1 MAEER
6 LQKLIAQAGLAS
18 RRHAEALI
26 TAGRVRVDGRVITE
40 LGFKADPRRSK
51 VEVDGQR
58 IVAEKPVYLVLH
70 KPRDVVSTMSDPE
83 GRPTVAQHVRG
94 VGTRVVPVGRLDFHT
109 SGVLLMT
116 NDGEFAN
123 ALLHPKK
130 STKKLYVAKVNGEV
144 NDLDLERW
152 QRPIEIDGKRTRPA
166 EVRRLRWENGKT
178 WLEIGLREGRNRQI
192 HRLGEAT
199 GFLVMRLARVSFAG
213 ITASDLRP
221 GEWRQLTLTELKE
234 LKRQYGVPRR
244 VATAEVP
251 LAPKRGPQR
260 ARPTRPEASPTAG
273 ARGDSKRASARPARG
288 GEATGSRGTSTAAR
302 SAAPRNAGSRG
313 AAPSAATPKRA
324 RSRAQDADAPDAGS
338 ARRGGVPRPSRKR

>member
-40 LGFKADPRRSK
+40 LGFKADPRRAK

-58 IVAEKPVYLVLH
+58 IVAERPVYLVLH

-83 GRPTVAQHVRG
+83 GRPTVAEHVRG

-152 QRPIEIDGKRTRPA
+152 QQPIEIDGKRTRPA

-221 GEWRQLTLTELKE
+221 GEWRQLTLTELKD

-251 LAPKRGPQR
+251 LTPKRGPQR
-260 ARPTRPEASPTAG
+260 ARPTRPEASASDRRD
-273 ARGDSKRASARPARG
+273 ARGTASSERGASTQPGSRADPRGAPAR
-288 GEATGSRGTSTAAR
+288 ARAAAPR
-302 SAAPRNAGSRG
+302 SAAPNTTAPTRG
-313 AAPSAATPKRA
+313 
-324 RSRAQDADAPDAGS
+324 RSRAQDVDAPDTGS
-338 ARRGGVPRPSRKR
+338 ARRGGVPRPTRKR

>member
-1 MAEER
+1 MAQER

-40 LGFKADPRRSK
+40 LGFKADPYRAK

-83 GRPTVAQHVRG
+83 GRPTVAEHVRG

-123 ALLHPKK
+123 ALLHPKQ

-152 QRPIEIDGKRTRPA
+152 MRPIEIDGKRTRPA

-199 GFLVMRLARVSFAG
+199 GFLVMRLARISFAG

-244 VATAEVP
+244 VASAEVP

-260 ARPTRPEASPTAG
+260 ARPTRPEASPSDRRDP
-273 ARGDSKRASARPARG
+273 RGDK
-288 GEATGSRGTSTAAR
+288 GSR
-302 SAAPRNAGSRG
+302 SASPRG
-313 AAPSAATPKRA
+313 ATPNTTAPKRG
-324 RSRAQDADAPDAGS
+324 RPRAQEADAPDAGS
-338 ARRGGVPRPSRKR
+338 ARRGGVARPTRKR